1 MTDHNMFT
9 HEDINWDR
17 LWQNARRK
25 KGWGSKGAEE
35 WDKKAASF
43 AARNRTSPYVE
54 LLLRHLPLDSGMTVL
69 DVGCGPGNLT
79 LPLAK
84 HCRRV
89 TALDFSANMLAILE
103 QEARTQHLENVT
115 THRLAWEDDWQQVPV
130 APHDLAI
137 ASRSLSVDDLRAAIG
152 KLDAHASRYVF
163 IADRISPTPFA
174 PEAFSAVGRPFN
186 SGPDYIYTL
195 NILYSMGIHPNV
207 TILELPPVFTYQDLD
222 QAFLTYSWMIKE
234 LSKPEELALKDFLA
248 SRATANP
255 DGTIAIARDHH
266 PRWALIWWAKD
277 GVSSTT
283 AGRHQQLQTT

>member
-1 MTDHNMFT
+1 MIDHNMLI

-25 KGWGSKGAEE
+25 KGWASKGAKE
-35 WDKKAASF
+35 WDKKATSF

-54 LLLRHLPLDSGMTVL
+54 LLLRNLPLDSTMTVL

-79 LPLAK
+79 LPLAQRCQK
-84 HCRRV
+84 V
-89 TALDFSANMLAILE
+89 TALDFSTSMLEILDE
-103 QEARTQHLENVT
+103 EAKAQGLDNITS
-115 THRLAWEDDWQQVPV
+115 HRCAWEDDWQQVPV

-137 ASRSLSVDDLRAAIG
+137 ASRSLSVDDLRSAIG
-152 KLDAHASRYVF
+152 KLDAHATRYVF

-174 PEAFSAVGRPFN
+174 PEAFAAVGRPFN

-234 LSKPEELALKDFLA
+234 LSESEEAKLKAFLA
-248 SRATANP
+248 SRATTNT
-255 DGTIAIARDHH
+255 DGTIDIARDHH
-266 PRWALIWWAKD
+266 PRWALIWWAKNTPF
-277 GVSSTT
+277 SS
-283 AGRHQQLQTT
+283 AAPDQQRRP